1 MRLLYAMTPAKSKE
15 EAAMTPAGVRTLAGG
30 AALKSVRSMPDK
42 METIEMTLAQQNTA
56 AEGGRKDSAAP
67 RRRSALRHV
76 LERQF

>member
-15 EAAMTPAGVRTLAGG
+15 EAAMRLAGVRTLAGG
-30 AALKSVRSMPDK
+30 AALKSVRSMPEK
-42 METIEMTLAQQNTA
+42 METVEVTLIQQNA
-56 AEGGRKDSAAP
+56 AAQGVRKESATP